1 MNDDN
6 TKVFIRIHQ
15 AIETRDQ
22 AAIEKAI
29 DEVIAPDVI
38 FHAPMPSGMS
48 GVQAMKNV
56 WIVLLRAF
64 PDIRV
69 TIEDI
74 IAEGDKVAYRSRV
87 TGTHLGEYRG
97 AEPTGRRVA
106 YDEMFIVR
114 YADGLAAEIW
124 GVVDVYAQLR
134 QIGLAE

>member
-1 MNDDN
+1 MNDEN
-6 TKVFIRIHQ
+6 TKVFLRIHQ

-38 FHAPMPSGMS
+38 FHAPLPSGVS

-64 PDIRV
+64 PDVRV
-69 TIEDI
+69 TVEDT
-74 IAEGDKVAYRSRV
+74 IAEGDKVAYRSHV

-97 AEPTGRRVA
+97 MAPTGRSVA
-106 YDEMFIVR
+106 YNEMFIVR

-124 GVVDVYAQLR
+124 GVVDVYAQLQ
-134 QIGLAE
+134 QIGAM